1 MPRANTV
8 YFTSGL
14 FQFLQE
20 VKVHNNREWFTAHKA
35 RYLSAVEEPMLRFIE
50 DLGLRLARISPGVH
64 VDPRRTGGSM
74 FRFYRDTRFSK
85 DKTPY
90 KTSAGAHFRHRAAQ
104 KGQSAPGFYLS
115 L

>member
-1 MPRANTV
+1 MGRANTV

-14 FQFLQE
+14 FQFLNE
-20 VKVHNNREWFTAHKA
+20 LKTHNDRESFATHKA
-35 RYLSAVEEPMLRFIE
+35 RYFSAVEEPMLRFIA
-50 DLGLRLARISPGVH
+50 DLGPRLPRINPTIF

-90 KTSAGAHFRHRAAQ
+90 KTSTGAHFRHRAAQ
-104 KGQSAPGFYLS
+104 KGQS
-115 L
+115 